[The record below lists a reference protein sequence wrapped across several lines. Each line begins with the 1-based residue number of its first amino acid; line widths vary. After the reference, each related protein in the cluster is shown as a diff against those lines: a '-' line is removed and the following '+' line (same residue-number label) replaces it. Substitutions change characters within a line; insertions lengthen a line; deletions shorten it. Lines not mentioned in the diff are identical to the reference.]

1 MKIRKSQT
9 LEKSFM
15 AIGLMSGT
23 SADGIDAAL
32 IETDGLTIHNL
43 GPSCFIPYSKD
54 LKETILSFYGKP
66 PGSHAKALSVTLTEK
81 HAEAVSA
88 LLDKAQMTA
97 DDINVIG
104 FHGQTLFH
112 IPPRGKNE
120 RGVTFQIGEGE
131 LLASLTKIPVIE
143 QFRINDVAHGGQGAP
158 LVPLYHQALVRDLSK
173 PLLIINVGGV
183 ANVTWVG
190 EGENNLV
197 AFDTGPGNGL
207 IDDWV
212 YESKCLLWDEGGQ
225 IAAKGKVNESLLK
238 KWLMHPYFAQRP
250 PKSLDR
256 MTFSDCLNDVKTL
269 SFEDGVATL
278 TCFTAVS
285 LQKGIDHLP
294 VRPLLCLVAGGGA
307 HNPTLLRMME
317 TRCGI
322 ALKSTSEL
330 GWDGDALE
338 AQAFGFLAVRSL
350 KNLPL
355 SLPGTTGVPY
365 PLTGGKFCHPY
376 SQVEHGGSQK
386 FAV

>member
-1 MKIRKSQT
+1 MKKNLR
-9 LEKSFM
+9 

-32 IETDGLTIHNL
+32 IETDGTTIQHL
-43 GPSCFIPYSKD
+43 GPSCFIPYSKA
-54 LKETILSFYGKP
+54 LKKTILSFYGKR
-66 PGSHAKALSVTLTEK
+66 PGLHVKALSISLTEN
-81 HAEAVSA
+81 HAEAVFT
-88 LLDKAQMTA
+88 LLDKAQITHESI
-97 DDINVIG
+97 DVIG

-120 RGVTFQIGEGE
+120 WGETFQIGEGE

-158 LVPLYHQALVRDLSK
+158 LVPLYHQALVRDLTK
-173 PLLIINVGGV
+173 PLLVVNIGGV

-197 AFDTGPGNGL
+197 AFDTGPGNAL

-212 YESKCLLWDEGGQ
+212 YENKHLPWDEEGQ
-225 IAAKGKVNESLLK
+225 IAAKGKVNESLLY
-238 KWLMHPYFAQRP
+238 KWLLHPFFAQRP

-256 MTFSDCLNDVKTL
+256 MTFRDCLNDVKTL

-278 TCFTAVS
+278 TCFTAVA
-285 LQKGIDHLP
+285 LRKGFDHLP
-294 VRPLLCLVAGGGA
+294 FVPFLCLVGGGA
-307 HNPTLLRMME
+307 HNSTLLKMIE

-322 ALKSTSEL
+322 RLKKTSEL

-350 KNLPL
+350 KNLPI

-365 PLTGGKFCHPY
+365 PLIGGKLCYPY
-376 SQVEHGGSQK
+376 SQV
-386 FAV
+386 